1 MPKESRNVR
10 KQRIQKDLLD
20 QLERS
25 GKTQSYWRDLVFDYL
40 SFWET
45 KEKLKIEIERKGA
58 MVTIKN
64 GSQTFRKRNDAIVE
78 MPKISKR
85 MTDILEILDIKPLPD
100 EDDDDDY

>member
-45 KEKLKIEIERKGA
+45 KEKLKIEIERKWGL
-58 MVTIKN
+58 VRSTN
-64 GSQTFRKRNDAIVE
+64 
-78 MPKISKR
+78 
-85 MTDILEILDIKPLPD
+85 
-100 EDDDDDY
+100 

>member
-25 GKTQSYWRDLVFDYL
+25 GKSQSYWRDLVFDYL

-58 MVTIKN
+58 MVTITN
-64 GSQTFRKRNDAIVE
+64 GSQRFRKRNDAIVE